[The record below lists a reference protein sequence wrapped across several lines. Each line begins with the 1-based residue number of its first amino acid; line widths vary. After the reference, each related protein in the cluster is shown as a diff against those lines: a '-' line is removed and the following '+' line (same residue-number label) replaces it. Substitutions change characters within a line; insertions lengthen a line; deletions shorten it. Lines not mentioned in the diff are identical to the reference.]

1 MPTAFED
8 RFVNERARMR
18 GSEAALRERVEQF
31 SRGPKAKAIL
41 MTTLNYESTGHLDFS
56 LFTCPPVLDHGKGA
70 KLYDIDGHEYIDL
83 HAGFTVNVLGHGNEE
98 VNQAMKEQMDRLNHF
113 AELPVESR
121 AELARL
127 LCERHPGDF
136 EKRIMWA
143 VTGGE
148 AVEIA
153 MKLAR
158 WYTGKP
164 IIITHWGDYHGRTAG
179 AMALTGKAFMMAYS
193 FPVPPADTAVSR
205 IPFPYCYRCPYGKEY
220 PSCELFCA
228 DQFEKMFE
236 SKETWFNNP
245 KAKVTNVAAMLIEP
259 FQSSAGYMLA
269 PLPYLKRMKEISEK
283 YDFMLVSD
291 EVQNGMGRTGK
302 MWAIEHAG
310 VAPDLITMAKSLCNG
325 LPLAAVTGRKEIM
338 NSWGPGA
345 HSSTFTAYPT
355 ACAGG
360 VKVMEIFER
369 DNVLASVAEKGK
381 YFLDGL
387 EELGRCHPSIGHIN
401 GLGLYLSIEL
411 VKDRK
416 TKEPADDAT
425 SWASIELVNEGLLCI
440 TSGYYFNRICFAPP
454 LVIEK
459 SEIDRAIQILD
470 RVLGKA
476 EAKFGIQA
484 AQSTRAQTITAE
496 N

>member
-1 MPTAFED
+1 LQ
-8 RFVNERARMR
+8 ERARMR
-18 GSEAALRERVEQF
+18 GSEAGLRERVEQF
-31 SRGPKAKAIL
+31 NRGPKAKAIL
-41 MTTLNYESTGHLDFS
+41 MKTLTYESTGHLDFA
-56 LFTCPPVLDHGKGA
+56 LFNCPPVLDHGKGA
-70 KLYDIDGHEYIDL
+70 KLYDVDGNEYIDL
-83 HAGFTVNVLGHGNEE
+83 HAGFTVNVLGHGNAE
-98 VNQAMKEQMDRLNHF
+98 VNDAMKVQMDKLNHF

-136 EKRIMWA
+136 DKKVMWA

-193 FPVPPADTAVSR
+193 YPIPPSDSAVAR
-205 IPFPYCYRCPYGKEY
+205 LPFPYCYRCPYGKEY
-220 PSCELFCA
+220 PSCDLFCA
-228 DQFEKMFE
+228 DQVEQMFE

-245 KAKVTNVAAMLIEP
+245 KTKVTNVAALLIEP
-259 FQSSAGYMLA
+259 FQSSAGYMIP
-269 PLPYLKRMKEISEK
+269 PLPYLKRLKELAEK
-283 YDFMLVSD
+283 YDFMFISD

-302 MWAIEHAG
+302 QWAIEHAG
-310 VAPDLITMAKSLCNG
+310 VAPDLITIGKCLSNG

-338 NSWGPGA
+338 DSWGPGG

-369 DNVLASVAEKGK
+369 DQIIAGAAAKGK
-381 YFLDGL
+381 HFLEGL
-387 EELGRCHPSIGHIN
+387 EELARRHPSIGDLN

-416 TKEPADDAT
+416 SKEPAGDAT
-425 SWASIELVNEGLLCI
+425 AWAAAELVNDGILCI
-440 TSGYYFNRICFAPP
+440 ASGYYFNRLCFAPP
-454 LVIEK
+454 LVIEE
-459 SEIDRAIQILD
+459 SEIDQALQILD
-470 RVLGKA
+470 RVLSRM
-476 EAKFGIQA
+476 EAKFGIA
-484 AQSTRAQTITAE
+484 A
-496 N
+496 

>member
-8 RFVNERARMR
+8 RVLQERAKMR
-18 GSEAALRERVEQF
+18 TTVSALQERVEKY
-31 SRGPKAKAIL
+31 SRGPKSKAIL
-41 MTTLNYESTGHLDFS
+41 LNTLEFESVGHLDFA
-56 LFTCPPVLDHGKGA
+56 LFTCPPVLDRGKGA
-70 KLYDIDGHEYIDL
+70 KLWDVDGNEYIDL
-83 HAGFTVNVLGHGNEE
+83 HAGFTVNALGHANAE
-98 VNQAMKEQMDRLNHF
+98 VNEAMKAQMDKMNHF
-113 AELPVESR
+113 AELPMESR
-121 AELARL
+121 VKLAEL
-127 LCERHPGDF
+127 LCARHPGDF
-136 EKRIMWA
+136 EKKIMWA

-179 AMALTGKAFMMAYS
+179 AMGLTAKAFMMSYS
-193 FPVPPADTAVSR
+193 FPIPPADSGVAR
-205 IPFPYCYRCPYGKEY
+205 LPFPYCYRCPYGKEY
-220 PSCELFCA
+220 PSCNLFCA
-228 DQFEKMFE
+228 DQVEKMFE

-245 KAKVTNVAAMLIEP
+245 KTQITNVAAMLIEP
-259 FQSSAGYMLA
+259 FQSSAGYMIA
-269 PLPYLKRMKEISEK
+269 PMEYLKRMSQLAEK
-283 YDFMLVSD
+283 YDYLFVCD

-310 VAPDLITMAKSLCNG
+310 VAPDLITMAKSLSNG

-338 NSWGPGA
+338 DSWGPGA

-360 VKVMEIFER
+360 IKVMEIFER
-369 DNVLASVAEKGK
+369 DHVLEQAAEKGA
-381 YFLDGL
+381 YFKAGL
-387 EELGRCHPSIGHIN
+387 EDLATRHPSIGLVD

-416 TKEPADDAT
+416 TKEPAGDAT
-425 SWASIELVNEGLLCI
+425 GWASTELVNEGVLCI
-440 TSGYYFNRICFAPP
+440 SSGYYFNRLCFAPP

-459 SEIDRAIQILD
+459 SEIDEALVRLD
-470 RVLGKA
+470 RVLTKM
-476 EAKFGIQA
+476 EAKFDIKA
-484 AQSTRAQTITAE
+484 ATLETYV
-496 N
+496 

>member
-1 MPTAFED
+1 LPTAFED
-8 RFVNERARMR
+8 RVLQERAKMR
-18 GSEAALRERVEQF
+18 TSVEVLRERVETLN
-31 SRGPKAKAIL
+31 RGPKSKAVL
-41 MTTLNYESTGHLDFS
+41 LDTLENESVGHLDFA

-70 KLYDIDGHEYIDL
+70 KLWDVDGNEYIDL
-83 HAGFTVNVLGHGNEE
+83 HAGFTVNALGHANTE
-98 VNQAMKEQMDRLNHF
+98 VNDAMKAQMDKMNHF
-113 AELPVESR
+113 AELPMESR
-121 AELARL
+121 SKLAKL
-127 LCERHPGDF
+127 LCEHHPGDF
-136 EKRIMWA
+136 EKKIMWA

-179 AMALTGKAFMMAYS
+179 AMGLTGKAFMMSYS
-193 FPVPPADTAVSR
+193 FPIPPTDTAVAR
-205 IPFPYCYRCPYGKEY
+205 LPFPYCYRCPYGKEY
-220 PSCELFCA
+220 PSCDLFCA
-228 DQFEKMFE
+228 DQVEKMFE

-245 KAKVTNVAAMLIEP
+245 KAKITNVAAMLIEP
-259 FQSSAGYMLA
+259 FQSSAGYMIA
-269 PLPYLKRMKEISEK
+269 PLPYLKRMKELAEK
-283 YDFMLVSD
+283 YEYLFVCD

-338 NSWGPGA
+338 DSWGPGA

-360 VKVMEIFER
+360 VKVMEIYER
-369 DNVLASVAEKGK
+369 DHILEQAADKGAHFKKGLEDLAS
-381 YFLDGL
+381 
-387 EELGRCHPSIGHIN
+387 RHPSIGLVD

-416 TKEPADDAT
+416 TKEPAGDAT
-425 SWASIELVNEGLLCI
+425 GWASNELVNEGVLCI
-440 TSGYYFNRICFAPP
+440 SSGYYYNRLCFAPP

-459 SEIDRAIQILD
+459 SEIDEALVRLD
-470 RVLGKA
+470 RVLTKM
-476 EAKFGIQA
+476 EAKFGIEA
-484 AQSTRAQTITAE
+484 ATLETYA
-496 N
+496 

>member
-1 MPTAFED
+1 
-8 RFVNERARMR
+8 MR

-31 SRGPKAKAIL
+31 SRGPKTKAIL
-41 MTTLNYESTGHLDFS
+41 LKTLAHESTGHLDFA

-70 KLYDIDGHEYIDL
+70 KLYDLDGNEYIDL

-98 VNQAMKEQMDRLNHF
+98 VNSAMKAQMDKLNHF

-127 LCERHPGDF
+127 LCERHPGQF
-136 EKRIMWA
+136 AKKIMWA

-164 IIITHWGDYHGRTAG
+164 IIITHWGDFHGRTAG
-179 AMALTGKAFMMAYS
+179 AMSLTAKAFMMAYS
-193 FPVPPADTAVSR
+193 YPIPPADTAVAR
-205 IPFPYCYRCPYGKEY
+205 LPFPYCYRCPYGREY
-220 PSCELFCA
+220 PSCDLFCA
-228 DQFEKMFE
+228 DQVEKMFE

-245 KAKVTNVAAMLIEP
+245 KAKVTNVAALLIEP
-259 FQSSAGYMLA
+259 FQSSAGYIPA
-269 PLPYLKRMKEISEK
+269 PLPYLKRLKEIAEK
-283 YDFMLVSD
+283 YDFAFISD

-302 MWAIEHAG
+302 LWAIEHAG

-325 LPLAAVTGRKEIM
+325 LPLAAVTGRKEILD
-338 NSWGPGA
+338 SWGPGA

-360 VKVMEIFER
+360 VKVMEILARDRVVEGAAAKGRYFRER
-369 DNVLASVAEKGK
+369 LEDLARE
-381 YFLDGL
+381 
-387 EELGRCHPSIGHIN
+387 HPSIGEVSGI
-401 GLGLYLSIEL
+401 GLYLAIEL

-416 TKEPADDAT
+416 TKEPADEAT
-425 SWASIELVNEGLLCI
+425 SWASVELVNEGILCI
-440 TSGYYFNRICFAPP
+440 TSGYFFNRLCFAPP
-454 LVIEK
+454 LVIET
-459 SEIDRAIQILD
+459 SEIDQAIDTLD
-470 RVLGKA
+470 RVLARA
-476 EAKFGIQA
+476 EAKFGIGGG
-484 AQSTRAQTITAE
+484 
-496 N
+496 

>member
-1 MPTAFED
+1 
-8 RFVNERARMR
+8 MR
-18 GSEAALRERVEQF
+18 TSVEALKERVEKYG
-31 SRGPKAKAIL
+31 RGPKSKAIL
-41 MTTLNYESTGHLDFS
+41 NTTLENESIGHLDFA
-56 LFTCPPVLDHGKGA
+56 LFTCPPVLDRGSGA
-70 KLYDIDGHEYIDL
+70 TLWDVDGNEYIDL
-83 HAGFTVNVLGHGNEE
+83 HAGFTVNALGHANAE
-98 VNQAMKEQMDRLNHF
+98 VNEAMKVQMDKLNHF
-113 AELPVESR
+113 AELPMESR

-136 EKRIMWA
+136 EKKIMWA

-153 MKLAR
+153 MKLSR

-179 AMALTGKAFMMAYS
+179 AMALTAKAFMMAYS

-205 IPFPYCYRCPYGKEY
+205 LPFPYCYRCPYDKEY
-220 PSCELFCA
+220 PSCDIYCA
-228 DQFEKMFE
+228 KQVEKMFE

-245 KAKVTNVAAMLIEP
+245 KTSVTNVAAMLIEP
-259 FQSSAGYMLA
+259 FQSSAGYMIA
-269 PLPYLKRMKEISEK
+269 PLEYLKRMKELCEK
-283 YDFMLVSD
+283 YEFLFVSD

-310 VAPDLITMAKSLCNG
+310 VAPDLITIAKSLSNG

-338 NSWGPGA
+338 DSWGPGA

-360 VKVMEIFER
+360 IKVMEIYER
-369 DNVLASVAEKGK
+369 DHILEQATEKGCYFKTGLLDLAS
-381 YFLDGL
+381 
-387 EELGRCHPSIGHIN
+387 RHPSIGLVD

-416 TKEPADDAT
+416 TKEPAGDAT
-425 SWASIELVNEGLLCI
+425 GWASAELVNEGLLCI

-454 LVIEK
+454 LVITK
-459 SEIDRAIQILD
+459 AQIDRALQILD
-470 RVLGKA
+470 NVLAKM
-476 EAKFGIQA
+476 ETKFGIEA
-484 AQSTRAQTITAE
+484 
-496 N
+496 

>member
-1 MPTAFED
+1 
-8 RFVNERARMR
+8 MR
-18 GSEAALRERVEQF
+18 GSEAGLRERVEQF

-41 MTTLNYESTGHLDFS
+41 MSTLTYESTGHLDFS
-56 LFTCPPVLDHGKGA
+56 LFACPPVLDHGKGA
-70 KLYDIDGHEYIDL
+70 KLFDVDGHEYIDL

-98 VNQAMKEQMDRLNHF
+98 VNDAIKAQMDKLNHF
-113 AELPVESR
+113 AELPMESR

-136 EKRIMWA
+136 DKKIMWA

-179 AMALTGKAFMMAYS
+179 AMALTAKAFMMAYS
-193 FPVPPADTAVSR
+193 YPIPPADTAIAR

-220 PSCELFCA
+220 PSCDLFCA
-228 DQFEKMFE
+228 SQFEKMFE

-245 KAKVTNVAAMLIEP
+245 KAKITNVAAMLIEP
-259 FQSSAGYMLA
+259 FQSSAGYILA
-269 PLPYLKRMKEISEK
+269 PLPYLQRMKEIADK
-283 YDFMLVSD
+283 YDYMLISD
-291 EVQNGMGRTGK
+291 EVQSGMGRTGK
-302 MWAIEHAG
+302 HWAIEHAG
-310 VAPDLITMAKSLCNG
+310 VAPDLITIAKSISNG

-338 NSWGPGA
+338 DSWGPGG

-369 DNVLASVAEKGK
+369 DHILERAAEKGK
-381 YFLDGL
+381 YFLEGL
-387 EELGRCHPSIGHIN
+387 QNLALEHPSIGDVS
-401 GLGLYLSIEL
+401 GLGLYLAIEL

-416 TKEPADDAT
+416 TKEPADEAT
-425 SWASIELVNEGLLCI
+425 SWVSMELVNAGVLCI
-440 TSGYYFNRICFAPP
+440 TSGYFFNRLCFAPP

-459 SEIDRAIQILD
+459 SEIDQALRILGGALT
-470 RVLGKA
+470 RM
-476 EAKFGIQA
+476 EAKFGIG
-484 AQSTRAQTITAE
+484 RA
-496 N
+496 